1 MAGSLLLDTDGVFTD
16 RLTVFVVTVGVC
28 WIILADCER
37 GEGMVSTLPPL
48 AVDALVCA
56 LVGLSFL
63 IMVVLLNEA
72 ICLALSALPLLPAD

>member
-1 MAGSLLLDTDGVFTD
+1 MLATAGVFTA
-16 RLTVFVVTVGVC
+16 RLTVFVATVGVC

-37 GEGMVSTLPPL
+37 GEGMVSTLPP
-48 AVDALVCA
+48 VTVGALVCA

-72 ICLALSALPLLPAD
+72 ICLALSALPLLPLPAV